1 MSRHPN
7 EAHLA
12 LVAGGELSGWRRWRV
27 TRHVAGCAECRRT
40 VAEFSSVREEMRS
53 MAEMPAV
60 SWSTLAAEM
69 RANIRLG
76 LEAGECVPEHPP
88 EHRGFSLRAAVACA
102 SLAMLLAVGFLIER
116 PVPRAAES
124 RSSEAVLETSGSGV
138 QVREGSQAMMLLNAS
153 ARDARDV
160 QYQAGGSTMG
170 ARYVNA
176 ETGQVTI
183 NNVYVQ

>member
-1 MSRHPN
+1 MSRHPSESN
-7 EAHLA
+7 LA
-12 LVAGGELSGWRRWRV
+12 LAAGGELGGWRQWRV
-27 TRHVAGCAECRRT
+27 ARHVAKCAECRT
-40 VAEFSSVREEMRS
+40 AVAEFSSFREDMRS
-53 MAEMPAV
+53 TAEMPEV
-60 SWSTLAAEM
+60 SWNALAVEM

-76 LEAGECVPEHPP
+76 LEAGECVPERAP

-116 PVPRAAES
+116 PVPRAGEIKSA
-124 RSSEAVLETSGSGV
+124 EAVLETSGSGI

-153 ARDARDV
+153 ARDAREV